1 MVFASTQILVDIVH
15 KRFKMHRYAWMFLL
29 ENVRL
34 FCLLVDAQ
42 RSLPSVKIEI
52 VIHTHI

>member
-15 KRFKMHRYAWMFLL
+15 ERFKMHRYASMFLL

-34 FCLLVDAQ
+34 FCPLVDAQ

-52 VIHTHI
+52 VIHAHI